1 MHKIVVQKYGGSSVS
16 TVENIKRVAQRIME
30 TTEQGYQVVVVVSAM
45 GNTTNELISLAKLAA
60 KDPST
65 RELDLLISVGERVS
79 MSLLAM
85 AIQELGGLAKSFT
98 GSQSGIITTD
108 QHCSASIIEVRPV
121 RIQQALEDGYIAIV
135 AGFQGMS
142 TKLEVTTLGRGGSD
156 TTAVALTAALNATYC
171 EICSDVSGVYSTD
184 PRVVS
189 SARLLDELSLDT
201 AIVMAENGAKVL
213 QVEALR
219 WCKKAGVTLI
229 ANATRNSFGKG
240 TQLKPSVEKKEQPV
254 ISFDRSLILAE
265 NLSLEEQKQ
274 LHSAIRFGF
283 QHSSQEFF
291 VLDTRNIHSSVEG
304 KEIASVSVI
313 GDVEWSVI
321 APIISS
327 FSLLTWWKNQ
337 KIWTGILSREELDA
351 LVRSLHQHLF
361 AEE

>member
-1 MHKIVVQKYGGSSVS
+1 
-16 TVENIKRVAQRIME
+16 
-30 TTEQGYQVVVVVSAM
+30 
-45 GNTTNELISLAKLAA
+45 
-60 KDPST
+60 
-65 RELDLLISVGERVS
+65 
-79 MSLLAM
+79 
-85 AIQELGGLAKSFT
+85 
-98 GSQSGIITTD
+98 
-108 QHCSASIIEVRPV
+108 
-121 RIQQALEDGYIAIV
+121 
-135 AGFQGMS
+135 
-142 TKLEVTTLGRGGSD
+142 
-156 TTAVALTAALNATYC
+156 
-171 EICSDVSGVYSTD
+171 
-184 PRVVS
+184 
-189 SARLLDELSLDT
+189 
-201 AIVMAENGAKVL
+201 MAENGAKVL

-240 TQLKPSVEKKEQPV
+240 TELKPSVEKKEQPV

-313 GDVEWSVI
+313 GDVEWSMI

-327 FSLLTWWKNQ
+327 FSLLAWWKNQ

-351 LVRSLHQHLF
+351 LVRSLHQNLF